1 MKNKKDEEFIKPDKV
16 EAVTVDS
23 FSGGLP
29 VDGQP
34 QRSEYFIKG
43 TEATTKSAIYQ
54 RDFYVFKEDD
64 PVSTDGKNR
73 WQEGIDAWIEQNHKD
88 DQKYHPPDDVK
99 NISKDQPTETPT
111 PQP

>member
-1 MKNKKDEEFIKPDKV
+1 MD
-16 EAVTVDS
+16 
-23 FSGGLP
+23 L
-29 VDGQP
+29 
-34 QRSEYFIKG
+34 
-43 TEATTKSAIYQ
+43 
-54 RDFYVFKEDD
+54 
-64 PVSTDGKNR
+64 DGKNR